1 GLKNRLKVV
10 NLNTKHLN
18 LNEAFTKASIQVLG
32 FFFVYFNTIRSN
44 LLKLLLFN
52 FMYVF
57 IYKFYKD

>member
-1 GLKNRLKVV
+1 M
-10 NLNTKHLN
+10 NTKHLN
-18 LNEAFTKASIQVLG
+18 LNEAFTKASIQALG